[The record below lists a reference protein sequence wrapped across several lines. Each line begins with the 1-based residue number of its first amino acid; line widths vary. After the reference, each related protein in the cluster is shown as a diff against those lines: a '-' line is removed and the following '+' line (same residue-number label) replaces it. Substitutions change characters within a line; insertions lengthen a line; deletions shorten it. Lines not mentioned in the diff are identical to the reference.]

1 MRPMHA
7 LSALVFATAVP
18 LAAQEA
24 QPAKADPDKAVQGS
38 GTLPEGW
45 MARVDKDAPLTKV
58 KFENMAPGWHVTLG
72 PAAVFYRPSDNVT
85 GGAHIVG
92 TFTLFPGAT
101 HPEAFGL
108 IIGGQ
113 DLQGPSQA
121 YTYFLVRGDGKYLI
135 KRRKGAEATT
145 VVDWTANEAIKAAGA
160 DGKSTN
166 ELSVQIG
173 KDKVS
178 FMANGKEVYS
188 APAASVDSQGIAG
201 LRVNHNLSVHVQGFA
216 VHRM

>member
-1 MRPMHA
+1 MRSTHA
-7 LSALVFATAVP
+7 LAALVLAAAVP

-24 QPAKADPDKAVQGS
+24 KPAKADADKAVQGS

-45 MARVDKDAPLTKV
+45 MARTDKDAPLTMV

-72 PAAVFYRPSDNVT
+72 PAAVFYRPTDVVSGN
-85 GGAHIVG
+85 AHIVG
-92 TFTLFPGAT
+92 LFHLFPGAT
-101 HPEAFGL
+101 HPEGFGL

-113 DLQGPSQA
+113 DLQGPNQA
-121 YTYFLVRGDGKYLI
+121 YTYFLVREDGKYRI
-135 KRRKGAEATT
+135 NRRKGAEVTT
-145 VVDWTANEAIKAAGA
+145 VVDWTANEAVKAAGT

-188 APAASVDSQGIAG
+188 APASAVDSQGIAG
-201 LRVNHNLSVHVQGFA
+201 LRINHNLNVHVETFA
-216 VHRM
+216 VHKM

>member
-1 MRPMHA
+1 MRPTHA
-7 LSALVFATAVP
+7 LAALVFATAVP
-18 LAAQEA
+18 MAAQEA

-72 PAAVFYRPSDNVT
+72 PAAVFYRPTDNVA
-85 GGAHIVG
+85 GDAHVVG

-113 DLQGPSQA
+113 DLQGPNQA
-121 YTYFLVRGDGKYLI
+121 YTYFLIRGDGKYLI
-135 KRRKGAEATT
+135 KRRKGAEVTT
-145 VVDWTANEAIKAAGA
+145 VADWAANEAIKPAGA

-201 LRVNHNLSVHVQGFA
+201 LRINHNLSVHVQGFA
-216 VHRM
+216 VHKM